1 MLPLLIPDL
10 VIPPASLLLLT
21 SVLAASSSWLVLQ
34 LISSALS
41 PRSTVFAPLLYQGDD
56 ARKSKGV
63 IGKEEGVKV
72 VLVSFLR
79 DWEFWRAE
87 GRRVVGLNTQAVKPF
102 SCRSTDL

>member
-10 VIPPASLLLLT
+10 VLPPTSLLLLT

-34 LISSALS
+34 LVSSALS
-41 PRSTVFAPLLYQGDD
+41 PRSTIFAPLSYQGDGVG
-56 ARKSKGV
+56 SKGV
-63 IGKEEGVKV
+63 TGKEEGVKV

-87 GRRVVGLNTQAVKPF
+87 GRRVVGVSMRRQ
-102 SCRSTDL
+102 